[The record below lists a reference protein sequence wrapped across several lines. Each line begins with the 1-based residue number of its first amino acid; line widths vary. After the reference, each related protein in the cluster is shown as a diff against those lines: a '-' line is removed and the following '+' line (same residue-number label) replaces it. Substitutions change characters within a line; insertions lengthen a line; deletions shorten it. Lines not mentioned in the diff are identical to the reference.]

1 MFYRFQPM
9 DEAKKVDFAAMHFKG
24 MAEIWYEAYVL
35 DNPNPLWSVFLED
48 VLARF
53 NPNDN

>member
-1 MFYRFQPM
+1 M